1 MTDSTKEVL
10 HISKNVL
17 KWLLQEG
24 MKLVAAGVG
33 EPDEEMGFA
42 NGMLDEVPMD
52 NPAFPYM
59 AMLIQYIRTVVSILE
74 EKEN

>member
-17 KWLLQEG
+17 KWLLKEG
-24 MKLVAAGVG
+24 GKLVLAGIG
-33 EPDEEMGFA
+33 EPDEEMGFT

-52 NPAFPYM
+52 SPAFSYM
-59 AMLIQYIRTVVSILE
+59 AMLIQYIRTVISVLE